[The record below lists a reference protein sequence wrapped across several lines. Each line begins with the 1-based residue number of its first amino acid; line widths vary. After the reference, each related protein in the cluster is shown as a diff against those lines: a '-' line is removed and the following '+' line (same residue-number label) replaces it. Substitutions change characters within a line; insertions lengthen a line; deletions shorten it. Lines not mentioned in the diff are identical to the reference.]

1 MTRER
6 AKTLAYKWSSGSVCS
21 LIDGEAE
28 EYHKMFYDILC
39 EKQYVKPETNADRI
53 RAMSDEEMAI
63 MFAMLKADLTRLDR
77 PVRQFS
83 GRDAND
89 NYDWL
94 QQPLEED

>member
-6 AKTLAYKWSSGSVCS
+6 AKTLASKWSAGCACS
-21 LIDGEAE
+21 LREGEAE
-28 EYHKMFYDILC
+28 EYHKMFYDILR

-53 RAMSDEEMAI
+53 RAMRDEEMAI

-94 QQPLEED
+94 KQPAEEE

>member
-1 MTRER
+1 MKKFFCNGKKGFCHDNDNCANCEFCDNSGGE
-6 AKTLAYKWSSGSVCS
+6 YKEVP
-21 LIDGEAE
+21 L
-28 EYHKMFYDILC
+28 
-39 EKQYVKPETNADRI
+39 TNADRI

-94 QQPLEED
+94 QQPPEEVYRND